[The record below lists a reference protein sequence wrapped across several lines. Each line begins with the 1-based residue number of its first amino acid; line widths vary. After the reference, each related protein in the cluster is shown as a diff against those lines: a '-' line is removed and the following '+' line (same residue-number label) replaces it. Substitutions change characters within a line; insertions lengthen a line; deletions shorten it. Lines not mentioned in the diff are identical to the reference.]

1 MSSWA
6 QATPA
11 AAESSSAN
19 VPANKT
25 PAKEGRIESLIT
37 ASISEDVIEERCV
50 VDNYRTTAEQ
60 RDKLIDLL
68 RTCPRDRVP
77 LEWVIDIADETNG
90 WFYGTAYHYDDTTNM
105 LHVMVP
111 DKENPTFDGPVYL
124 DHRTVHLVECVDGN
138 TEALF
143 NKIIRE
149 NIIRVKWEVD
159 WFEEDATPTA
169 TPIKVLNG
177 GHRAHLLHPPPP
189 MTPPLPCRPSLVCA
203 LATQGPGPS
212 QQNGRWI
219 ASAARYYLRI
229 ANQLLVE
236 VRIRSAL
243 PVPPFVHGHQGRC
256 GRSPRSPHPPPGL
269 SFSGFT
275 CAG

>member
-169 TPIKVLNG
+169 TPIKVLE
-177 GHRAHLLHPPPP
+177 RRQSCSFVAPPPP
-189 MTPPLPCRPSLVCA
+189 
-203 LATQGPGPS
+203 
-212 QQNGRWI
+212 
-219 ASAARYYLRI
+219 
-229 ANQLLVE
+229 
-236 VRIRSAL
+236 
-243 PVPPFVHGHQGRC
+243 
-256 GRSPRSPHPPPGL
+256 
-269 SFSGFT
+269 
-275 CAG
+275 